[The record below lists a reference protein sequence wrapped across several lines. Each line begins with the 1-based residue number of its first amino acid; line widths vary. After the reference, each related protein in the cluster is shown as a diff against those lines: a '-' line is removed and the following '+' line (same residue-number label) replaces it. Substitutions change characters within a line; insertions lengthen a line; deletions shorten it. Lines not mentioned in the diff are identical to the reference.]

1 MTEIIAI
8 ILGGLAIVTY
18 FLRWVI
24 NPNSNQDTEIELLKS
39 EMSHIKTDIHDIKIN
54 HLNHIENDIKALKE
68 GQVRIETLLN
78 K

>member
-1 MTEIIAI
+1 MAEIIAMV
-8 ILGGLAIVTY
+8 LGGLAIITY
-18 FLRWVI
+18 LLKWVI

-39 EMSHIKTDIHDIKIN
+39 EMSHIKIDIHDMKIN
-54 HLNHIENDIKALKE
+54 HLNHIEGDIKALKE